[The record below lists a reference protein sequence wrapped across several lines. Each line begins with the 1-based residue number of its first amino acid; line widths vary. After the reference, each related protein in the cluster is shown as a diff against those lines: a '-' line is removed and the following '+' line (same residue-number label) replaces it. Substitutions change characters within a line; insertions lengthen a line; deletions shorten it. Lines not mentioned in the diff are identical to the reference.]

1 MAITNT
7 FRGKCPCGKIVL
19 PGRGFVMRSR
29 IVCADCGGE
38 AFGAADEE
46 RAMIAEQFEEHGQ
59 IYGFE
64 DV

>member
-1 MAITNT
+1 
-7 FRGKCPCGKIVL
+7 
-19 PGRGFVMRSR
+19 MRSR